1 MMLEKEKYGMKQP
14 KKQVDGGT
22 PDPLSRRKLFA
33 AATGLG
39 AAAAAATLIP
49 RAATQASALP
59 VAKAAPLKGG
69 GYTLSEHVKQYYK
82 SALI

>member
-1 MMLEKEKYGMKQP
+1 MLEKEKYGMKQP
-14 KKQVDGGT
+14 NKKVEGGT
-22 PDPLSRRKLFA
+22 SDPLSRRKLFA

-39 AAAAAATLIP
+39 AVAAAATLIP
-49 RAATQASALP
+49 MAATQPAVSP
-59 VAKAAPLKGG
+59 TAKPAPLKGG

>member
-1 MMLEKEKYGMKQP
+1 MTQPNKLPIKQL
-14 KKQVDGGT
+14 DSGT

-39 AAAAAATLIP
+39 AVAAAATLIP
-49 RAATQASALP
+49 RAATQPSAMP
-59 VAKAAPLKGG
+59 AAKPAPLKGG

-82 SALI
+82 TALI